1 VAGIA
6 FEREEG
12 MSGRLCVVSCGLA
25 GDDCACFRAQM
36 QAVFADL
43 LAKQEPLGAEFER
56 ALADNREEL
65 YEA

>member
-1 VAGIA
+1 
-6 FEREEG
+6 